1 MGLRT
6 INLEQSETDCLA
18 RLGENKPIWNSM
30 RCRLV
35 TPMYGGGVQAAI
47 PDIKM
52 PIRAAAIRG
61 QLRFWWRLLAK
72 QKWGLQGEALCQAEW
87 ALWGGMETNNTDG
100 QASKVF
106 LRVKEIKFKGKPVEI
121 LLRDALTDLFT
132 EYAPHYALFP
142 ARLTQGQAPSIR
154 LFKPDLKWELHW
166 RLAASAS
173 EKDKQQVLETLRWW
187 AMFGGVGARTRR
199 GCGAFIV
206 ETCSVEEIMQPIS
219 AEEAK
224 AAGCRLEMRQESSQN
239 AMGAW
244 EEAVKRLR
252 DFRQGEGVGRNKGC
266 NKGHCRPGRSRWPE
280 PDAIRRITKHPCGHH
295 QPEHPE
301 DNIFPRGMFGM
312 PIIFRFMGGGK
323 SADIQLLPKDKG
335 RMASPLI
342 IRPVIN
348 SQKNW
353 VAAALL
359 LPYEHLMDLEATVE
373 GGCLKGK
380 HMVKLWSKNKELLK
394 KLLKELPKELL
405 PIKPIQQNGGENSN
419 PLDAFLK
426 YFTK

>member
-72 QKWGLQGEALCQAEW
+72 QKWGLQGEALRQAEW
-87 ALWGGMETNNTDG
+87 ALWGGMGANDTDG

-142 ARLTQGQAPSIR
+142 ARPAQGQAPSIR

-166 RLAASAS
+166 RLAASSS
-173 EKDKQQVLETLRWW
+173 ENDKQQVLETLRWW
-187 AMFGGVGARTRR
+187 VMFGGVGARTRR

-206 ETCSVEEIMQPIS
+206 ETCSIREIMQPIS
-219 AEEAK
+219 VEEAQ
-224 AAGCRLEMRQESSQN
+224 AAGCRLVMRQEKGN
-239 AMGAW
+239 AEQAW
-244 EEAVKRLR
+244 EEAVERLW
-252 DFRQGEGVGRNKGC
+252 DFRQKPNVGRNQQ
-266 NKGHCRPGRSRWPE
+266 NNGHPGRSRWPE
-280 PDAIRRITKHPCGHH
+280 PDAIRKITKHPCVRH
-295 QPEHPE
+295 QPEHPAG
-301 DNIFPRGMFGM
+301 NIFPRAMFGM
-312 PIIFRFMGGGK
+312 PIIFHFVGGGEP
-323 SADIQLLPKDKG
+323 ADMQLLPKGKE
-335 RMASPLI
+335 RMASPI
-342 IRPVIN
+342 IVRPIW
-348 SQKNW
+348 QGKEQW
-353 VAAALL
+353 VAGALL
-359 LPYEHLMDLEATVE
+359 LPIDGLFNLSVE
-373 GGCLKGK
+373 
-380 HMVKLWSKNKELLK
+380 LK
-394 KLLKELPKELL
+394 KGDQPTPVTLWDSQKAAH
-405 PIKPIQQNGGENSN
+405 IKPIQQNGGENSN
-419 PLDAFLK
+419 PLDAFLN
-426 YFTK
+426 YFTKE

>member
-6 INLEQSETDCLA
+6 INLEQSETDCLTQ
-18 RLGENKPIWNSM
+18 LGENKPIWNSM

-72 QKWGLQGEALCQAEW
+72 QKWNLQGKALHQAES
-87 ALWGGMETNNTDG
+87 ALWGGMETNDTKE

-106 LRVKEIKFKGKPVEI
+106 LRVKEIGSIKKIPYFQKFSQQKRERKKNAELSPYSYV
-121 LLRDALTDLFT
+121 LFAMDNTDEEEKT
-132 EYAPHYALFP
+132 ELIQEGLIWTLEWRFADTDK
-142 ARLTQGQAPSIR
+142 ARI
-154 LFKPDLKWELHW
+154 
-166 RLAASAS
+166 S
-173 EKDKQQVLETLRWW
+173 ETEKKQVLETLRWW

-206 ETCSVEEIMQPIS
+206 ETCSIQEIMQPIS
-219 AEEAK
+219 VEEAQE
-224 AAGCRLEMRQESSQN
+224 AGCRLVMRQETGSAKN
-239 AMGAW
+239 AW
-244 EEAVKRLR
+244 KEAVMRLR
-252 DFRQGEGVGRNKGC
+252 DFRQGEGVGRNKGRDTH
-266 NKGHCRPGRSRWPE
+266 KPGRSRWIE
-280 PDAIRRITKHPCGHH
+280 ADELRHLAEEHDANHPPLTAKMGT
-295 QPEHPE
+295 
-301 DNIFPRGMFGM
+301 FPRGLFGM
-312 PIIFRFMGGGK
+312 PIITTFKDLEDPGK
-323 SADIQLLPKDKG
+323 NIQLLPNRKE

-348 SQKNW
+348 SQRNW

-373 GGCLKGK
+373 GGRLKGK
-380 HMVKLWSKNKELLK
+380 HMVKLWSENAVLLS
-394 KLLKELPKELL
+394 
-405 PIKPIQQNGGENSN
+405 IKPIQQNDGKN
-419 PLDAFLK
+419 PLDAFLN
-426 YFTK
+426 YFTKK

>member
-72 QKWGLQGEALCQAEW
+72 QKWNLQGEDLHQAEW
-87 ALWGGMETNNTDG
+87 ALWGGMETNDTKE

-142 ARLTQGQAPSIR
+142 ARPAQGQAPSIR

-173 EKDKQQVLETLRWW
+173 ENDKQQVLETLRWW
-187 AMFGGVGARTRR
+187 VMFGGVGARTRR

-206 ETCSVEEIMQPIS
+206 ETCSIQEIMQPIS
-219 AEEAK
+219 VEEAQ
-224 AAGCRLEMRQESSQN
+224 AAGCRLVMRQEKGS
-239 AMGAW
+239 AKKAW
-244 EEAVKRLR
+244 EEAVERLW
-252 DFRQGEGVGRNKGC
+252 DFRQKPNIGRNQK
-266 NKGHCRPGRSRWPE
+266 NNGHPGRSRWPE
-280 PDAIRRITKHPCGHH
+280 PDAIRRITNRHAANH
-295 QPEHPE
+295 QPEHLAG
-301 DNIFPRGMFGM
+301 NIFPRAMFGM
-312 PIIFRFMGGGK
+312 PIIFHFMGGGEP
-323 SADIQLLPKDKG
+323 ADMQLLPKGKE
-335 RMASPLI
+335 RMASPII
-342 IRPVIN
+342 IRPIW
-348 SQKNW
+348 QGGEQW
-353 VAAALL
+353 VAGALL
-359 LPYEHLMDLEATVE
+359 LPIDGLFDLPVE
-373 GGCLKGK
+373 LKGNQTTT
-380 HMVKLWSKNKELLK
+380 VTLWDSQKAAH
-394 KLLKELPKELL
+394 
-405 PIKPIQQNGGENSN
+405 IKPIQQNGGENSN
-419 PLDAFLK
+419 PLDAFLN
-426 YFTK
+426 YFTKK

>member
-18 RLGENKPIWNSM
+18 WLGENKPIWNSM

-72 QKWGLQGEALCQAEW
+72 QKWGLQGEALRQAEW
-87 ALWGGMETNNTDG
+87 ALWGGMGANDTDG

-132 EYAPHYALFP
+132 EYAPNMSSPLNYALFP
-142 ARLTQGQAPSIR
+142 AQLIQGQAPSM
-154 LFKPDLKWELHW
+154 FKPDLKWELHW
-166 RLAASAS
+166 RLAVSAS
-173 EKDKQQVLETLRWW
+173 EDDKQQVLETLCWW

-219 AEEAK
+219 VEEAQE
-224 AAGCRLEMRQESSQN
+224 AGCRLVMRQETGS
-239 AMGAW
+239 AKKAW
-244 EEAVKRLR
+244 EEAVMRLR
-252 DFRQGEGVGRNKGC
+252 DFRQKPNVGRNQQ
-266 NKGHCRPGRSRWPE
+266 NNGHPGRSRWSE
-280 PDAIRRITKHPCGHH
+280 PDAIRRITNRHAANH
-295 QPEHPE
+295 QPEHLAG
-301 DNIFPRGMFGM
+301 NIFPRAMFGM
-312 PIIFRFMGGGK
+312 PIIFHFVGGGEP
-323 SADIQLLPKDKG
+323 ADMQLLPKGKE
-335 RMASPLI
+335 RMASPII
-342 IRPVIN
+342 IRPIW
-348 SQKNW
+348 QGGEQW
-353 VAAALL
+353 VAGALL
-359 LPYEHLMDLEATVE
+359 LPIDGLFDLPVE
-373 GGCLKGK
+373 LKGNQTTT
-380 HMVKLWSKNKELLK
+380 VTLWDSKKAAH
-394 KLLKELPKELL
+394 
-405 PIKPIQQNGGENSN
+405 IKPIQQNGGENSN
-419 PLDAFLK
+419 PLDAFLN
-426 YFTK
+426 YFTKK

>member
-6 INLEQSETDCLA
+6 INLEQSEIDCLTQ
-18 RLGENKPIWNSM
+18 LGENKPIWNSM

-72 QKWGLQGEALCQAEW
+72 QKWGLQGEALRQAEW
-87 ALWGGMETNNTDG
+87 ALWGGMETNDTDG

-142 ARLTQGQAPSIR
+142 ARPAQGQAPSIR

-173 EKDKQQVLETLRWW
+173 ENDKQQVLETLRWW
-187 AMFGGVGARTRR
+187 VMFGGVGARTRR

-206 ETCSVEEIMQPIS
+206 ETCSIQEIMQPIS
-219 AEEAK
+219 VEEAQ
-224 AAGCRLEMRQESSQN
+224 AAGCRLVMRQETGS
-239 AMGAW
+239 AKKAW
-244 EEAVKRLR
+244 EEAVERLW
-252 DFRQGEGVGRNKGC
+252 DFRQKPNIGRNQQ
-266 NKGHCRPGRSRWPE
+266 NNGHPGRSRWPE
-280 PDAIRRITKHPCGHH
+280 PDAIRKITKHPCVRH
-295 QPEHPE
+295 QPEHPAG
-301 DNIFPRGMFGM
+301 NIFPRAMFGM
-312 PIIFRFMGGGK
+312 PIIFHFVGGGEP
-323 SADIQLLPKDKG
+323 ADMQLLPKGKE
-335 RMASPLI
+335 RMASPI
-342 IRPVIN
+342 IVRPIW
-348 SQKNW
+348 QGKEQW
-353 VAAALL
+353 VAGALL
-359 LPYEHLMDLEATVE
+359 LPIDGLFNLSVE
-373 GGCLKGK
+373 
-380 HMVKLWSKNKELLK
+380 LK
-394 KLLKELPKELL
+394 KGDQPTPVTLWDSQKAAH
-405 PIKPIQQNGGENSN
+405 IKPIQQNGGGNSN
-419 PLDAFLK
+419 PLDAFLN
-426 YFTK
+426 YFTKK

>member
-6 INLEQSETDCLA
+6 INLEQSEIDCLTQ
-18 RLGENKPIWNSM
+18 LGENKPIWNSM

-72 QKWGLQGEALCQAEW
+72 QKWGLQGEALRQAEW
-87 ALWGGMETNNTDG
+87 ALWGGMETNDTDG

-142 ARLTQGQAPSIR
+142 ARPAQGQAPSIR

-173 EKDKQQVLETLRWW
+173 ENDKQQVLETLRWW
-187 AMFGGVGARTRR
+187 VMFGGVGARTRR

-206 ETCSVEEIMQPIS
+206 ETCSIQEIMQPIS
-219 AEEAK
+219 VEEAQ
-224 AAGCRLEMRQESSQN
+224 AAGCRLVMRQETGS
-239 AMGAW
+239 AKKAW
-244 EEAVKRLR
+244 EEAVERLW
-252 DFRQGEGVGRNKGC
+252 DFRQKPNIGRNQQ
-266 NKGHCRPGRSRWPE
+266 NNGHPGRSRWPE
-280 PDAIRRITKHPCGHH
+280 PDAIRRITNRHAANH
-295 QPEHPE
+295 QPEHPAG
-301 DNIFPRGMFGM
+301 NIFPRAMFGM
-312 PIIFRFMGGGK
+312 PIIFHFVGGGEP
-323 SADIQLLPKDKG
+323 ADMQLLPKGKE
-335 RMASPLI
+335 RMASPI
-342 IRPVIN
+342 IVRPIW
-348 SQKNW
+348 QGKEQW
-353 VAAALL
+353 VAGALL
-359 LPYEHLMDLEATVE
+359 LPIDGLFNLSVE
-373 GGCLKGK
+373 
-380 HMVKLWSKNKELLK
+380 LK
-394 KLLKELPKELL
+394 KGDQPTPVTLWDSQKAAH
-405 PIKPIQQNGGENSN
+405 IKPIQQNGGGNSN
-419 PLDAFLK
+419 PLDAFLN
-426 YFTK
+426 YFTKK

>member
-6 INLEQSETDCLA
+6 INLEQSEIDCLTQ
-18 RLGENKPIWNSM
+18 LGENKPIWNSM

-72 QKWGLQGEALCQAEW
+72 QKWGLQGEALRQAEW
-87 ALWGGMETNNTDG
+87 ALWGGMETNDTDG

-142 ARLTQGQAPSIR
+142 ARPAQGQAPSIR

-173 EKDKQQVLETLRWW
+173 ENDKQQVLETLRWW
-187 AMFGGVGARTRR
+187 VMFGGVGARTRR

-206 ETCSVEEIMQPIS
+206 ETCSIQEIMQPIS
-219 AEEAK
+219 VEEAQ
-224 AAGCRLEMRQESSQN
+224 AAGCRLVMRQETGS
-239 AMGAW
+239 AKKAW
-244 EEAVKRLR
+244 EEAVERLW
-252 DFRQGEGVGRNKGC
+252 DFRQKPNIGRNQQ
-266 NKGHCRPGRSRWPE
+266 NNGHPGRSRWPE
-280 PDAIRRITKHPCGHH
+280 PDAIRRITNRHAANH
-295 QPEHPE
+295 QPEHPAG
-301 DNIFPRGMFGM
+301 NIFPRGMFGM
-312 PIIFRFMGGGK
+312 PIIFCFTGGGEP
-323 SADIQLLPKDKG
+323 ADMQLLPKGKE
-335 RMASPLI
+335 RMASPII
-342 IRPVIN
+342 IRPIW
-348 SQKNW
+348 QGREQW
-353 VAAALL
+353 VAGALL
-359 LPYEHLMDLEATVE
+359 LPIDGLFDLPVE
-373 GGCLKGK
+373 LKGNQTTT
-380 HMVKLWSKNKELLK
+380 VTLWDSQKAAH
-394 KLLKELPKELL
+394 
-405 PIKPIQQNGGENSN
+405 IKPIQQNGGENSN
-419 PLDAFLK
+419 PLDAFLN
-426 YFTK
+426 YFTKK

>member
-72 QKWGLQGEALCQAEW
+72 QKWGLQGEALRQAEW
-87 ALWGGMETNNTDG
+87 ALWGGMETNDTDG

-142 ARLTQGQAPSIR
+142 ARPAQGQAPSIR

-173 EKDKQQVLETLRWW
+173 ENDKQQVLETLRWW
-187 AMFGGVGARTRR
+187 VMFGGVGARTRR

-206 ETCSVEEIMQPIS
+206 ETCSIKEIMQPIS
-219 AEEAK
+219 VEEAQE
-224 AAGCRLEMRQESSQN
+224 AGCRLVMRQEKGKAEQ
-239 AMGAW
+239 AW
-244 EEAVKRLR
+244 KEAVERLR
-252 DFRQGEGVGRNKGC
+252 DFRQKANVGRNPPSEQAKRE
-266 NKGHCRPGRSRWPE
+266 KKPAGRSRWPE
-280 PDAIRRITKHPCGHH
+280 PDAIRRITKHPCVRH
-295 QPEHPE
+295 QPEHPAG
-301 DNIFPRGMFGM
+301 NIFPRAMFGM
-312 PIIFRFMGGGK
+312 PIIFHFKDKGEP
-323 SADIQLLPKDKG
+323 ADMQLLPKGKE
-335 RMASPLI
+335 RMASPI
-342 IRPVIN
+342 IVRPIW
-348 SQKNW
+348 QGKEQW
-353 VAAALL
+353 VAGALL
-359 LPYEHLMDLEATVE
+359 LPIDGLLNLPVE
-373 GGCLKGK
+373 LKGNQTTT
-380 HMVKLWSKNKELLK
+380 VTLWDSQKAAH
-394 KLLKELPKELL
+394 
-405 PIKPIQQNGGENSN
+405 IKPIQQNGGENSN
-419 PLDAFLK
+419 PLDAFLN
-426 YFTK
+426 YFTEE

>member
-72 QKWGLQGEALCQAEW
+72 QKWGLQDKDLHQAEW
-87 ALWGGMETNNTDG
+87 ALWGGMGANDTDG

-106 LRVKEIKFKGKPVEI
+106 LRVKEIKFKGKPVETQQ
-121 LLRDALTDLFT
+121 REVLTALFT
-132 EYAPHYALFP
+132 EYAPNNMSSPLNYALFP
-142 ARLTQGQAPSIR
+142 ARPAQGQAPSIR

-173 EKDKQQVLETLRWW
+173 ENDKQQVLETLRWW

-206 ETCSVEEIMQPIS
+206 ETCSIKEIMQPIS
-219 AEEAK
+219 VEEAQE
-224 AAGCRLEMRQESSQN
+224 AGCHLVMRQEKGKAEQ
-239 AMGAW
+239 AW
-244 EEAVKRLR
+244 EEAVERLW
-252 DFRQGEGVGRNKGC
+252 DFRQKPNVGRNQQ
-266 NKGHCRPGRSRWPE
+266 NNGHPGRSRWPE
-280 PDAIRRITKHPCGHH
+280 PDAIRRITNRHAANH
-295 QPEHPE
+295 QPTHPAG
-301 DNIFPRGMFGM
+301 NIFPRAMFGM
-312 PIIFRFMGGGK
+312 PIIFHFKDKGEP
-323 SADIQLLPKDKG
+323 ADMQLLPKGKE
-335 RMASPLI
+335 RMASPI
-342 IRPVIN
+342 IVRPIW
-348 SQKNW
+348 QGREQW
-353 VAAALL
+353 VAGALL
-359 LPYEHLMDLEATVE
+359 LPIDGLLNLPVE
-373 GGCLKGK
+373 LKGNQTTT
-380 HMVKLWSKNKELLK
+380 VTLWDSKKAAH
-394 KLLKELPKELL
+394 
-405 PIKPIQQNGGENSN
+405 IKPIQQNGGGNSN
-419 PLDAFLK
+419 PLDAFLN
-426 YFTK
+426 YFTKK

>member
-18 RLGENKPIWNSM
+18 RLENNKPIWNSM
-30 RCRLV
+30 RCCLV
-35 TPMYGGGVQAAI
+35 TPMYGGGVQAGI

-72 QKWGLQGEALCQAEW
+72 KWGLQGEALRQAEW
-87 ALWGGMETNNTDG
+87 ALWGGMETNDIKE

-106 LRVKEIKFKGKPVEI
+106 LRVKEIKFKGKPVETQQ
-121 LLRDALTDLFT
+121 REVLTALFT
-132 EYAPHYALFP
+132 EYAPNMSSPLNYALFP
-142 ARLTQGQAPSIR
+142 ARLTQGQAPSIC

-166 RLAASAS
+166 RLTASAS
-173 EKDKQQVLETLRWW
+173 ENDKQQVLETLRWW

-199 GCGAFIV
+199 GCGAFVV
-206 ETCSVEEIMQPIS
+206 ETCSVKEIMQPIS

-224 AAGCRLEMRQESSQN
+224 EVDCCLVMSQESSQN

-280 PDAIRRITKHPCGHH
+280 PDAIRRITKHPCLRH
-295 QPEHPE
+295 QPEHPAG
-301 DNIFPRGMFGM
+301 NIFPRGMFGM
-312 PIIFRFMGGGK
+312 PIIFRFTGGGEP
-323 SADIQLLPKDKG
+323 ADIQLLPKDKG
-335 RMASPLI
+335 RMASPII
-342 IRPVIN
+342 IRPIW
-348 SQKNW
+348 QGGKQW
-353 VAAALL
+353 VAGALL
-359 LPYEHLMDLEATVE
+359 L
-373 GGCLKGK
+373 
-380 HMVKLWSKNKELLK
+380 
-394 KLLKELPKELL
+394 L
-405 PIKPIQQNGGENSN
+405 PINGLSVLPVELKIKKGDQSTPVTLWDSEKAADILPIRQNGDENPD
-419 PLDAFLK
+419 PLNAFLN

>member
-6 INLEQSETDCLA
+6 INLEQSEIDCLTQ
-18 RLGENKPIWNSM
+18 LGENKPIWNSM

-72 QKWGLQGEALCQAEW
+72 QKWGLQGEALRQAEW
-87 ALWGGMETNNTDG
+87 ALWGGMGANDTDG

-142 ARLTQGQAPSIR
+142 ARPAQGQAPSIR

-173 EKDKQQVLETLRWW
+173 ENDKQQVLETLRWW
-187 AMFGGVGARTRR
+187 VMFGGVGARTRR

-206 ETCSVEEIMQPIS
+206 ETCSIQEIMQPIS
-219 AEEAK
+219 VEEAQ
-224 AAGCRLEMRQESSQN
+224 AAGCRLVMRQETGS
-239 AMGAW
+239 AKKAW
-244 EEAVKRLR
+244 EEAVERLW
-252 DFRQGEGVGRNKGC
+252 DFRQKPNIGRNQQ
-266 NKGHCRPGRSRWPE
+266 NNGHPGRSRWPE
-280 PDAIRRITKHPCGHH
+280 PDAIRRITNRHAANH
-295 QPEHPE
+295 QPEHPAG
-301 DNIFPRGMFGM
+301 NIFPRGMFGM
-312 PIIFRFMGGGK
+312 PIIFCFTGGGEP
-323 SADIQLLPKDKG
+323 ADMQLLPKGKE
-335 RMASPLI
+335 RMASPII
-342 IRPVIN
+342 IRPIW
-348 SQKNW
+348 QGREQW
-353 VAAALL
+353 VAGALL
-359 LPYEHLMDLEATVE
+359 LPIDGLFDLPVE
-373 GGCLKGK
+373 LKGNQTTT
-380 HMVKLWSKNKELLK
+380 VTLWDSQKAAH
-394 KLLKELPKELL
+394 
-405 PIKPIQQNGGENSN
+405 IKPIQQNGGENSN
-419 PLDAFLK
+419 PLDAFLN
-426 YFTK
+426 YFTKK

>member
-18 RLGENKPIWNSM
+18 QLGENKPIWNSM

-72 QKWGLQGEALCQAEW
+72 QKWGLQGEALRQAEW
-87 ALWGGMETNNTDG
+87 ALWGGMGANDTDG

-132 EYAPHYALFP
+132 EYAPNMSSPLNYALFP
-142 ARLTQGQAPSIR
+142 AQLIQGQAPSM
-154 LFKPDLKWELHW
+154 FKPDLKWELHW
-166 RLAASAS
+166 RLAVSAS
-173 EKDKQQVLETLRWW
+173 EDDKQQVLETLRWW

-219 AEEAK
+219 VEEAK
-224 AAGCRLEMRQESSQN
+224 AAGCRLVMRQEKGS
-239 AMGAW
+239 AKKAW
-244 EEAVKRLR
+244 EEAVMRLR
-252 DFRQGEGVGRNKGC
+252 DFRQKPNVGRNQQ
-266 NKGHCRPGRSRWPE
+266 NNGHPGRSRWSE
-280 PDAIRRITKHPCGHH
+280 PDAIRRITNRHAANH
-295 QPEHPE
+295 QPEHLAG
-301 DNIFPRGMFGM
+301 NIFPRAMFGM
-312 PIIFRFMGGGK
+312 PIIFHFVGGGEP
-323 SADIQLLPKDKG
+323 ADMQLLPKGKE
-335 RMASPLI
+335 RMASPII
-342 IRPVIN
+342 IRPIW
-348 SQKNW
+348 QGGEQW
-353 VAAALL
+353 VAGALL
-359 LPYEHLMDLEATVE
+359 LPIDGLFDLPVE
-373 GGCLKGK
+373 LKGNQTTT
-380 HMVKLWSKNKELLK
+380 VTLWDSQKAAH
-394 KLLKELPKELL
+394 
-405 PIKPIQQNGGENSN
+405 IKPIQQNGGENSN
-419 PLDAFLK
+419 PLDAFLN
-426 YFTK
+426 YFTKK

>member
-6 INLEQSETDCLA
+6 INLEQSEIDCLTQ
-18 RLGENKPIWNSM
+18 LGENKPIWNSM

-72 QKWGLQGEALCQAEW
+72 QKWGLQGEALRQAEW
-87 ALWGGMETNNTDG
+87 ALWGGMETNDTDG

-142 ARLTQGQAPSIR
+142 ARPAQGQAPSIR

-173 EKDKQQVLETLRWW
+173 ENDKQQVLETLRWW
-187 AMFGGVGARTRR
+187 VMFGGVGARTRR

-206 ETCSVEEIMQPIS
+206 ETCSIQEIMQPIS
-219 AEEAK
+219 VEEAQ
-224 AAGCRLEMRQESSQN
+224 AAGCRLVMRQETGS
-239 AMGAW
+239 AKKAW
-244 EEAVKRLR
+244 EEAVERLW
-252 DFRQGEGVGRNKGC
+252 DFRQKPNIGRNQQ
-266 NKGHCRPGRSRWPE
+266 NNGHPGRSRWPE
-280 PDAIRRITKHPCGHH
+280 PDAIRRITNRHAANH
-295 QPEHPE
+295 QPEHPAG
-301 DNIFPRGMFGM
+301 NIFPRAMFGM
-312 PIIFRFMGGGK
+312 PIIFHFVGGGEP
-323 SADIQLLPKDKG
+323 ADMQLLPKGKE
-335 RMASPLI
+335 RMASPI
-342 IRPVIN
+342 IVRPIW
-348 SQKNW
+348 QGKEQW
-353 VAAALL
+353 VAGALL
-359 LPYEHLMDLEATVE
+359 LPIDGLFNLSVE
-373 GGCLKGK
+373 
-380 HMVKLWSKNKELLK
+380 LK
-394 KLLKELPKELL
+394 KGDQPTPVTLWDSQKAAH
-405 PIKPIQQNGGENSN
+405 IKPIQQNGGENSN
-419 PLDAFLK
+419 PLDAFLN
-426 YFTK
+426 YFTKK

>member
-72 QKWGLQGEALCQAEW
+72 QKWGLQDKDLHQAEC
-87 ALWGGMETNNTDG
+87 ALWGGMGANDTDG

-106 LRVKEIKFKGKPVEI
+106 LRVREIKFKGKPVEI

-142 ARLTQGQAPSIR
+142 ARPAQGQAPSIR

-166 RLAASAS
+166 RLAASSS
-173 EKDKQQVLETLRWW
+173 ENDKQQVLETLRWW
-187 AMFGGVGARTRR
+187 VMFGGVGARTRR

-206 ETCSVEEIMQPIS
+206 ETCSIREIMQPIS
-219 AEEAK
+219 VEEAQ
-224 AAGCRLEMRQESSQN
+224 AAGCRLVMRQETGS
-239 AMGAW
+239 AKKAW
-244 EEAVKRLR
+244 EEAVERLW
-252 DFRQGEGVGRNKGC
+252 DFRQKPNVGRNQQ
-266 NKGHCRPGRSRWPE
+266 NNGHPGRSRWPE
-280 PDAIRRITKHPCGHH
+280 PDAIRRITNRHAANH
-295 QPEHPE
+295 QPEHLAG
-301 DNIFPRGMFGM
+301 NIFPRAMFGM
-312 PIIFRFMGGGK
+312 PIIFHFVGGGEP
-323 SADIQLLPKDKG
+323 ADMQLLPKGKE
-335 RMASPLI
+335 RMASPII
-342 IRPVIN
+342 IRPIW
-348 SQKNW
+348 QGGEQW
-353 VAAALL
+353 VAGALL
-359 LPYEHLMDLEATVE
+359 LPIDGLFDLPVE
-373 GGCLKGK
+373 LKGNQTTT
-380 HMVKLWSKNKELLK
+380 VTLWDSKKAAH
-394 KLLKELPKELL
+394 
-405 PIKPIQQNGGENSN
+405 IKPIQQNGGGNSN
-419 PLDAFLK
+419 PLDAFLN
-426 YFTK
+426 YFTKK